1 MPRVIVPPPYQG
13 PTQGV
18 GRLDVE
24 GETVRAC
31 LEAVEARHPGFF
43 DLVAGADG
51 VPHRFVR
58 LFQNGDKLGDD
69 ALEAKLATDDELE
82 IIAAIAGG

>member
-24 GETVRAC
+24 GETVRVC

-43 DLVAGADG
+43 DLVADAEA
-51 VPHRFVR
+51 VPER
-58 LFQNGDKLGDD
+58 
-69 ALEAKLATDDELE
+69 
-82 IIAAIAGG
+82 